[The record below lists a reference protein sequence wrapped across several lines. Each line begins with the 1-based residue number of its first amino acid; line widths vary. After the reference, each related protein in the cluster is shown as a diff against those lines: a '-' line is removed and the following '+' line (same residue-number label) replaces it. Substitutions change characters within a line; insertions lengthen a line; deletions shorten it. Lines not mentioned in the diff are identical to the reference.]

1 MAKLETSV
9 AVLLAAG
16 LSRRYGGAGKL
27 VAELRGKPLALH
39 AAGTIA
45 ALPFSRRL
53 AVCRSGDD
61 ELAAMLDQLGFVVV
75 RNPDPAQGMASSLA
89 LGVAAAGEPE
99 ALVIALADMPLVTA
113 AHLRMLVDRL
123 ALGSIVA
130 SVARDSDAPTPP
142 AAFSRPYLPDLL
154 RLTGDKG
161 ARHLLQG
168 ADLVV
173 APEGTLADFDTPE
186 DFRRAQ

>member
-1 MAKLETSV
+1 MTRIENTV

-27 VAELRGKPLALH
+27 LAEFRGKPLVLH

-53 AVCRSGDD
+53 AVCRRGDD

-123 ALGSIVA
+123 APGSIVA
-130 SVARDSDAPTPP
+130 SVARDGDAPTPP
-142 AAFSRPYLPDLL
+142 AAFSRPHLPDLL

-173 APEGTLADFDTPE
+173 APEGTLTDFDTPE

>member
-1 MAKLETSV
+1 MTRIENTV

-27 VAELRGKPLALH
+27 VAEFRGKPLVLH

>member
-1 MAKLETSV
+1 MTRIENTV

-27 VAELRGKPLALH
+27 VAEFRGKPLVLH

-89 LGVAAAGEPE
+89 LARISHTEGCIG
-99 ALVIALADMPLVTA
+99 ALN
-113 AHLRMLVDRL
+113 LR
-123 ALGSIVA
+123 
-130 SVARDSDAPTPP
+130 
-142 AAFSRPYLPDLL
+142 
-154 RLTGDKG
+154 
-161 ARHLLQG
+161 
-168 ADLVV
+168 
-173 APEGTLADFDTPE
+173 
-186 DFRRAQ
+186 